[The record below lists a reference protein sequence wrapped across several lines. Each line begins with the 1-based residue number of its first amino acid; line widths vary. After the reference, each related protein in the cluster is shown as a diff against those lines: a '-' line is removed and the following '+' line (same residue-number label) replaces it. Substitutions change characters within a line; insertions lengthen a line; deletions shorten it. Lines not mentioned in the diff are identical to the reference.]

1 MRPHPPRLSFPQ
13 PLDKAALSVMAV
25 AGLLTLLLLWG
36 GDRTYA
42 QVRYFTWQNRDIGAE
57 DRAFILS
64 FNRLMDWSSVEA
76 HLKIEPPLAGK
87 ASWSGRRFAYT
98 LTEPIPYGQ
107 TFQLSLDNAVSVPQ
121 GKPMQAFQGQFR
133 SRDRVLVYLGSGVE
147 EGRLILYNLT
157 LQQKTFLSPLNLRVF
172 DFQPYPAGDRILFSA
187 GERGEQMGFDPQLYT
202 VTTGLHFNA
211 PDSTP
216 RQPRPIGELSLILD
230 NSEYQNLRFQ
240 LANDGSKIVVQRVNR
255 LQPMDSSLWLLDEN
269 FQPRR
274 LNQAAAGDFRIA
286 PDNQHLIIAQ
296 GQGLAIVP
304 LVPGQEETAFDFL
317 PQYGMVLDFSRDGRK
332 VAVVKFNPNFS
343 RSLYVVNIF
352 GTHEELLTVNGSII
366 AAQFDP
372 KGDYLYVILTR
383 IEGEGTYREV
393 PYLGL
398 FDLKTKQLYKLKDF
412 DPQQDLY
419 LSLAPDG
426 RTLAVD
432 YAEGR
437 STPAVIDNSDLYG
450 ETAPEVADT
459 DPLAALPSP
468 DLGETPS
475 PPEQVPPQQHQI
487 WLFPLELNQ
496 DKMTVGMPEP
506 LAPGLQARWL
516 P

>member
-1 MRPHPPRLSFPQ
+1 MRPSRLPFPQ
-13 PLDKAALSVMAV
+13 PLDKAALGVMLV
-25 AGLLTLLLLWG
+25 AALFTLLLLWG
-36 GDRTYA
+36 GDRTHA
-42 QVRYFTWQNRDIGAE
+42 QVRYFTWQNRDIGAD
-57 DRAFILS
+57 DRAFILA
-64 FNRLMDWSSVEA
+64 FNRLMDWSSVTQ
-76 HLKIEPPLAGK
+76 HLRIEPPLAGK

-98 LTEPIPYGQ
+98 LTQPIPYGQ
-107 TFQLSLDNAVSVPQ
+107 TFQLSLDEAVSVPQ

-157 LQQKTFLSPLNLRVF
+157 LQQKTFLSPPNLRVF

-187 GERGEQMGFDPQLYT
+187 SERGEQMSFDPQLYT

-211 PDSTP
+211 PDRP
-216 RQPRPIGELSLILD
+216 RRQPRPIGELSLILD
-230 NSEYQNLRFQ
+230 NSDYQNLRFQ
-240 LANDGSKIVVQRVNR
+240 LANDGSKIIVQRVNR
-255 LQPMDSSLWLLDEN
+255 LQPMESSLWLLDRN

-304 LVPGQEETAFDFL
+304 LVPESKETAFDFL

-352 GTHEELLTVNGSII
+352 GTHEELLTVNGSIL

-372 KGDYLYVILTR
+372 RAEHLYVILTR
-383 IEGEGTYREV
+383 IEGDETYREV

-412 DPQQDLY
+412 APQQDLY
-419 LSLAPDG
+419 LSLSPDG

-432 YAEGR
+432 YAEGH
-437 STPAVIDNSDLYG
+437 STPDTIDNSDLYG
-450 ETAPEVADT
+450 DTAPLEG
-459 DPLAALPSP
+459 SP
-468 DLGETPS
+468 DLLGELPTPDTGEA
-475 PPEQVPPQQHQI
+475 PPRSEQPQPQQHQI

-496 DKMTVGMPEP
+496 DKITVGMPEP

>member
-1 MRPHPPRLSFPQ
+1 MRSHSPRLPFPQ
-13 PLDKAALSVMAV
+13 PLDKAALSVLLV
-25 AGLLTLLLLWG
+25 AALLTVLLLWG
-36 GDRTYA
+36 GDRTRP
-42 QVRYFTWQNRDIGAE
+42 QVRYFTWQNRDVGAD
-57 DRAFILS
+57 DRAFILA
-64 FNRLMDWSSVEA
+64 FNRLMDWSSVEQ
-76 HLKIEPPLAGK
+76 HLKIEPPLEGK

-98 LTEPIPYGQ
+98 LTQPIPYGQ
-107 TFQLSLDNAVSVPQ
+107 TFQLSLEEAVSVPQ
-121 GKPMQAFQGQFR
+121 GKPVQAFHGQFR

-157 LQQKTFLSPLNLRVF
+157 LQQKTFLSPPNLRVF

-187 GERGEQMGFDPQLYT
+187 SERGEQMGFDPQLYT

-211 PDSTP
+211 PDQP
-216 RQPRPIGELSLILD
+216 RRQPRPIGELSLILD

-304 LVPGQEETAFDFL
+304 LDANSDETAFDFL

-372 KGDYLYVILTR
+372 KGDYLYAILTR
-383 IEGEGTYREV
+383 IEGEETYREV

-437 STPAVIDNSDLYG
+437 ASTATVDNSDLYS
-450 ETAPEVADT
+450 ETAPPVADPDLLT
-459 DPLAALPSP
+459 DLPSP
-468 DLGETPS
+468 APAPPS
-475 PPEQVPPQQHQI
+475 PPAVQTQVPQHQI

-496 DKMTVGMPEP
+496 DKIVVGMPEP

>member
-1 MRPHPPRLSFPQ
+1 MSPHPFPQ
-13 PLDKAALSVMAV
+13 PLDRAALGVFFTAV
-25 AGLLTLLLLWG
+25 VLTLLLLG
-36 GDRTYA
+36 AGDRTQA
-42 QVRYFTWQNRDIGAE
+42 QVRDFSWQNRDVGAE

-64 FNRLMDWSSVEA
+64 FNRLMDWSSVVE
-76 HLKIEPPLAGK
+76 HLKIEPPLEGK

-98 LTEPIPYGQ
+98 LKQPIPYGQ
-107 TFQLSLDNAVSVPQ
+107 TFKVSLEGAVSVPQ
-121 GKPMQAFQGQFR
+121 GKPMKPFQGQFR

-157 LQQKTFLSPLNLRVF
+157 LQQKTFLTPPNLRVF

-202 VTTGLHFNA
+202 VTTGLSFNA
-211 PDSTP
+211 PDAP
-216 RQPRPIGELSLILD
+216 RRQPRPAGEISLILD

-255 LQPMDSSLWLLDEN
+255 LQPADSSLWLLDEH

-304 LVPGQEETAFDFL
+304 LDSGNSKSDFDFL
-317 PQYGMVLDFSRDGRK
+317 PQYGMVLDFSRDGRQ

-343 RSLYVVNIF
+343 RSLYVVDLF
-352 GTHEELLTVNGSII
+352 GEHRELLTIHGSII
-366 AAQFDP
+366 AGQFDP
-372 KGDYLYVILTR
+372 KGEFLYLLLTHL
-383 IEGEGTYREV
+383 EGEGNSREI
-393 PYLGL
+393 PYLAL
-398 FDLKTKQLYKLKDF
+398 LDLKTKALFKLKDF
-412 DPQQDLY
+412 DPQQELY
-419 LSLAPDG
+419 LSLSPDG
-426 RTLAVD
+426 RMLAVD
-432 YAEGR
+432 SVEGR
-437 STPAVIDNSDLYG
+437 TMPEEVNNSDLYSD
-450 ETAPEVADT
+450 TAPLNPNPNA
-459 DPLAALPSP
+459 LAELPGNP
-468 DLGETPS
+468 QAS
-475 PPEQVPPQQHQI
+475 PPPVHQLPPQQHQI
-487 WLFPLELNQ
+487 WLFPLKSDP
-496 DKMTVGMPEP
+496 DKVVVGMPEP